1 MIELFATRKTKKNMF
16 SYQNFQADTKSQF
29 TTKRSS
35 QIKKHGQNHIM
46 KLTMFV
52 VEIHETIST
61 KQFFQIDDQCCNRQ
75 KYGKC
80 KLVKTNKNMNY
91 LVSNY
96 QKAKC
101 FFENVLPKE
110 IKQNHRSDE

>member
-1 MIELFATRKTKKNMF
+1 
-16 SYQNFQADTKSQF
+16 
-29 TTKRSS
+29 
-35 QIKKHGQNHIM
+35 
-46 KLTMFV
+46 
-52 VEIHETIST
+52 
-61 KQFFQIDDQCCNRQ
+61 
-75 KYGKC
+75 
-80 KLVKTNKNMNY
+80 MNY